1 MYTTIEKV
9 IFLQNVD
16 VFSQVP
22 TNQLA
27 ALAAIAEEITVLK
40 NDVVYREHDAPDAL
54 YLVLEGEIKLHREDQ
69 EIAVA
74 GPNEAFGAW
83 ALFDDEPRVVQATA
97 LADVRLLRIDKDD
110 FFDLLAD
117 NIEVTQ
123 SILKSIVK
131 RLRALAESIGTDQKG
146 GRTNG

>member
-9 IFLQNVD
+9 IFLQNVE

-22 TNQLA
+22 TGQLA
-27 ALAAIAEEITVLK
+27 ALAAIAEEIQVLK
-40 NDVVYREHDAPDAL
+40 NDVVYRENDAPDAL
-54 YLVLEGEIKLHREDQ
+54 YLVLEGEVRLHRGEQ

-74 GPNEAFGAW
+74 GGGEAFGAW
-83 ALFDDEPRVVQATA
+83 ALFDDEPRVVRATA
-97 LADVRLLRIDKDD
+97 KTDVRLLRIDKDD

-123 SILKSIVK
+123 SILKSMVK
-131 RLRALAESIGTDQKG
+131 RLRKLAGAVGGTAGDGQAAS
-146 GRTNG
+146 

>member
-16 VFSQVP
+16 VFTQVP

-74 GPNEAFGAW
+74 ESNEAFGAW

-97 LADVRLLRIDKDD
+97 LTDVRLLRIDKDD

-123 SILKSIVK
+123 SIIKSIVK
-131 RLRALAESIGTDQKG
+131 RLRALAEAIGTDQKG